1 VGRETVRSYF
11 GEVDPTVIED
21 DIESWLMRNDLIR
34 VNGTGREITDSGR
47 YTLRKLKESN
57 GKS

>member
-47 YTLRKLKESN
+47 YTLRKLKE
-57 GKS
+57 KS